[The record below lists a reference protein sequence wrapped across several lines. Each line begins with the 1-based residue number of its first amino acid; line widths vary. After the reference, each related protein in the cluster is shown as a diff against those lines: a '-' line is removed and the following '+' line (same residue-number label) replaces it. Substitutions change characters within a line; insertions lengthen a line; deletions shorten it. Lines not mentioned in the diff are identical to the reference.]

1 MENTLNIKTSE
12 LDNETLVFE
21 VEHGD
26 IGPMVDRLDIEP
38 NGFAIMGKGLP
49 FEAAVVDTRLLKED
63 WFTNDHLL
71 AIEAHELGHIRMNS
85 VKEAV
90 AEKEGIRL
98 LNVSGHHDAANI
110 LIARGVL

>member
-1 MENTLNIKTSE
+1 MNIKTST

-26 IGPMVDRLDIEP
+26 VGPMVDRLNIEP
-38 NGFAIMGKGLP
+38 NGFAIMGDGLP
-49 FEAAVVDTRLLKED
+49 FSAAVVDSRLLKED
-63 WFTNDHLL
+63 WFTHNHLL

-85 VKEAV
+85 EKEEV

-98 LNVSGHHDAANI
+98 LSAAGHHDAADI
-110 LIARGVL
+110 LLARGVI